1 MAIDGLIILDNTGRA
16 IAQSGFH
23 SFPPAYPLLHID
35 ALNNAL
41 SNSRRPEDVDP
52 VLYVGAIT
60 TDTPGA
66 CCHVRRGELRYLCP
80 VSGDVDPL
88 YAFAFLQTFVDILH
102 EYFGHV
108 SAETLKENFDIVY
121 QLFEE
126 TLDSGGHPLTTSPN
140 ALRDIVLPPTL
151 LHKVLSVAGVSGLAT
166 SSANSH
172 PFASPIL
179 WRKAGVRYNH
189 NEILFDVVETLD
201 AIVNKNGTPAVST
214 VWGRV
219 ESNCK
224 LSGTPDL
231 LLTFSNASTLTDCAF
246 HPCVRLQ
253 RWSRDKILSFV
264 PPDGKF
270 KLMDYRYVPVS
281 ASSMNQVSVPFIL
294 RPVVKVDEHGGSI
307 DVSLSSRLTTRTMD
321 SVTVELYLG
330 EGATGASCILSHNA
344 SWSFNPKTQTLV
356 WELKAVVPSASYT
369 LRGSF
374 TSSALTPR
382 PSRAFRVRFDIPQ
395 HNFSAIKIEQLKLT
409 GENYKPYKGMRGS
422 SLGNIEWRW

>member
-1 MAIDGLIILDNTGRA
+1 MAIDGIIILDNTGRA

-41 SNSRRPEDVDP
+41 ANSSRTEDVDP
-52 VLYVGAIT
+52 VLYVSGL
-60 TDTPGA
+60 DTPSA
-66 CCHVRRGELRYLCP
+66 CCHVKRGELRYLSP

-88 YAFAFLQTFVDILH
+88 YAFAFLQIFSDILR

-108 SAETLKENFDIVY
+108 SAETLRENFDVVY

-166 SSANSH
+166 SSASSH
-172 PFASPIL
+172 PFASPIP
-179 WRKAGVRYNH
+179 WRKAGVRYNN
-189 NEILFDVVETLD
+189 NEIFFDVVETLD
-201 AIVNKNGTPAVST
+201 AIINKNGTPAVST

-231 LLTFSNASTLTDCAF
+231 SLTFSNASTLNDCSF
-246 HPCVRLQ
+246 HPCIRLQ
-253 RWSRDKILSFV
+253 RWSRDRVLSFV

-270 KLMDYRYVPVS
+270 KLMEYRYAPVS
-281 ASSMNQVSVPFIL
+281 ANSLNQVSVPFIL
-294 RPVVKVDEHGGSI
+294 RPAVKVDEHGGSVEI
-307 DVSLSSRLTTRTMD
+307 TLSSRLTTRTMEN
-321 SVTVELYLG
+321 VFIELYLG
-330 EGATGASCILSHNA
+330 EGATGASCIVSHNA
-344 SWSFNPKTQTLV
+344 SWSFNPKSLNLV
-356 WELKAVVPSASYT
+356 WELKTVIPSANYT
-369 LRGSF
+369 FRGSF
-374 TSSALTPR
+374 TSSTEIPR
-382 PSRAFRVRFDIPQ
+382 PSRAFRVRFAIPQ
-395 HNFSAIKIEQLKLT
+395 HNFSAMKIEQLKLT
-409 GENYKPYKGMRGS
+409 GEAYKPYKGMRGS